1 VVGDNTN
8 HRELPSAGSL
18 SFRQGLSYLEQISW
32 ERANDQNENLLFEIN
47 LAIKVTI
54 SE

>member
-1 VVGDNTN
+1 VITPTTGNYHPPEAN
-8 HRELPSAGSL
+8 PSGKV
-18 SFRQGLSYLEQISW
+18 YLTWSSISW

-47 LAIKVTI
+47 LAIKVAI